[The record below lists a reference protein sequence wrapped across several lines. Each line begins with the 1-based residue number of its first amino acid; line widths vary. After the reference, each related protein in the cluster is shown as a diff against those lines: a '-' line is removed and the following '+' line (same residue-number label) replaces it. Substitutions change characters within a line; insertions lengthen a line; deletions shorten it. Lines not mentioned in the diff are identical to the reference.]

1 MKNQEEK
8 KEIAFSFIYN
18 DYVNNKAFGVDVLG
32 EFYQS
37 ILASEVSNVIGEE
50 VSIDFVN
57 HFIQYFESNEELQ
70 SIIADMSVED
80 VLSNMLK

>member
-1 MKNQEEK
+1 M
-8 KEIAFSFIYN
+8 FL
-18 DYVNNKAFGVDVLG
+18 YVIDINENVLLLSG
-32 EFYQS
+32 
-37 ILASEVSNVIGEE
+37 SN
-50 VSIDFVN
+50 SSDFVN